1 MKSTY
6 LNKIIMAVLALS
18 FGILACEK
26 EKEIQAPWDTVGPD
40 TEFAQIRIIH
50 GATNFRTITGQ
61 ADSLHFFVNGAKI
74 NNTRMSFG
82 GVWPAQTPTTYTS
95 VPAGNVNLKVSVGGI
110 VNIDSIAITTLKLN
124 LAAGERYSF
133 MLTDSLLNAS
143 KDSSRIFVRDSF
155 PTPLNGRVGVRF
167 VNLLTDTAGKRIDI
181 WSARRNANLFANVP
195 YGTISSFTNQPFIN
209 IADTLIIRRTGT
221 TQEFARINTITL
233 ANQKVYTI
241 FVRGD
246 VLLSTGAKARTLTWV
261 TNR

>member
-1 MKSTY
+1 MK
-6 LNKIIMAVLALS
+6 LNYINKFTMAALALS
-18 FGILACEK
+18 LGIFACEK
-26 EKEIQAPWDTVGPD
+26 KKEILAPWDTVGPG
-40 TEFAQIRIIH
+40 TEFAQIRIMH
-50 GATNFRTITGQ
+50 AATNFRAITGQ

-95 VPAGNVNLKVSVGGI
+95 VPAGNVDLRVSVGGI
-110 VNIDSIAITTLKLN
+110 VNIDSIPITTLKLN

-155 PTPLNGRVGVRF
+155 PTPLNGRIGLRF
-167 VNLLTDTAGKRIDI
+167 INGLTDTAGKRIDL
-181 WSARRNANLFANVP
+181 WSARRNANLYANIP
-195 YGTISSFTNQPFIN
+195 YGSISSFSNQPFIN
-209 IADTLIIRRTGT
+209 IADTLIIRRAGT
-221 TQEFARINTITL
+221 MQEFARINTITF

-241 FVRGD
+241 FLRGD

>member
-1 MKSTY
+1 MKSSY
-6 LNKIIMAVLALS
+6 FNKLALAVLAVSL
-18 FGILACEK
+18 GILACEK

-40 TEFAQIRIIH
+40 TDFAQIRIMH
-50 GATNFRTITGQ
+50 SATNFRTITGQ

-74 NNTRMSFG
+74 NNTRISFG
-82 GVWPAQTPTTYTS
+82 GVWPAQTPNTYTS
-95 VPAGNVNLKVSVGGI
+95 VPAGNVELKVSVGGI
-110 VNIDSIAITTLKLN
+110 VNIDSIPITTLKLN
-124 LAAGERYSF
+124 LAPGERYSF

-155 PTPLNGRVGVRF
+155 PTPVNGRVGVRF
-167 VNLLTDTAGKRIDI
+167 VNLLTDTAGKRVDI

-195 YGTISSFTNQPFIN
+195 YGSISSFTNQPFIN
-209 IADTLIIRRTGT
+209 LADTLIIRRTGT

-246 VLLSTGAKARTLTWV
+246 VTQSSGAKARTLTWV

>member
-1 MKSTY
+1 MKSVY
-6 LNKIIMAVLALS
+6 LNKLTLAVLSLCL
-18 FGILACEK
+18 GILACDK
-26 EKEIQAPWDTVGPD
+26 EKEIQAPWDTVGPNTD
-40 TEFAQIRIIH
+40 FAQIRIVH
-50 GATNFRTITGQ
+50 AATNFRAITGQ

-74 NNTRMSFG
+74 NNTRISFG

-95 VPAGNVNLKVSVGGI
+95 IPAGKVDLKISVGGI
-110 VNIDSIAITTLKLN
+110 VNIDSIPITTLKLN

-143 KDSSRIFVRDSF
+143 KDSSRIFIRDSF
-155 PTPLNGRVGVRF
+155 PTPGNGRVGLRF
-167 VNLLTDTAGKRIDI
+167 VNLMTDTAGKLVDL
-181 WSARRNANLFANVP
+181 WSARRNANIYSNVRF
-195 YGTISSFTNQPFIN
+195 GGISSFSSQPFIN
-209 IADTLIIRRTGT
+209 LPDTLIIRRAGT

-233 ANQKVYTI
+233 ANQKVYTV

>member
-133 MLTDSLLNAS
+133 ILTDSLLNAK
-143 KDSSRIFVRDSF
+143 KDSTRIFIRDSF
-155 PTPLNGRVGVRF
+155 PTPLNGRIGLRF
-167 VNLLTDTAGKRIDI
+167 INLLTDTAGKNIDL
-181 WSARRNANLFANVP
+181 WSARRNANLYANIP
-195 YGTISSFTNQPFIN
+195 YGSISTFSNQPFIN
-209 IADTLIIRRTGT
+209 LNDTLIVRRAGT
-221 TQEFARINTITL
+221 LQEFARINTITL
-233 ANQKVYTI
+233 ANQKVYTV

-246 VLLSTGAKARTLTWV
+246 VLQSTGAKARTLTWV